1 LVLIIVPLSDA
12 GWRIAL
18 PGSAAELSSVSSTLA
33 AVNIQGFARHEA
45 DCLQVQHRI
54 DDLHV
59 DAWVLPSHAQA
70 ARVAEGSQEIRVGG

>member
-1 LVLIIVPLSDA
+1 
-12 GWRIAL
+12 
-18 PGSAAELSSVSSTLA
+18 VSSTLA

-45 DCLQVQHRI
+45 DCLQVQHHI